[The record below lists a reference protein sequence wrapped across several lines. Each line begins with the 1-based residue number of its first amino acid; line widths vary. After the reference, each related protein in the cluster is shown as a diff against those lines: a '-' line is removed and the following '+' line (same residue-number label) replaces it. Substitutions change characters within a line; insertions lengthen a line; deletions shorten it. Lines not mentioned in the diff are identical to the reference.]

1 MKYLAGQGVR
11 GPRRSRHRRHRRAR
25 RVMLGFAL
33 VVMAGVAAWRSVPGQ
48 RRSSE
53 FSRVNRQNS
62 FWLQGSTRDNL
73 ALLAGQSQ
81 QYAPAVRPGRPIYP
95 YSVIPGGVQDPYELE
110 RASVRDRV
118 VSQHFT
124 GFDYQQARVVR
135 LEEAKLVYLSY
146 RMNNRVFWTRKK
158 VRLARGEK
166 LISDGKI
173 MARTR
178 CGNQVSEKAQK
189 AISPEEPPTLVFDQ
203 PMKVDGGTATQIPFP
218 AAFESALLTRPQFPG
233 LDPAVAPG
241 PNSPLSFIPGG
252 GGFPPV
258 FPPAISSG
266 GCETAAEENLEKKL
280 GIVDDEK
287 KEKHCPSSPGSPPP
301 GRPPAPVPEPGTILL
316 VSSGLAGVYL
326 RYRARLSRG

>member
-1 MKYLAGQGVR
+1 VRYLEGKGVR
-11 GPRRSRHRRHRRAR
+11 GQRTSRHRHHRKAR
-25 RVMLGFAL
+25 RVVLGFAL
-33 VVMAGVAAWRSVPGQ
+33 VVMLAVAAWRSVPRQFG
-48 RRSSE
+48 SSE
-53 FSRVNRQNS
+53 FSRANRQNS
-62 FWLQGSTRDNL
+62 LWLQGSARDNL

-81 QYAPAVRPGRPIYP
+81 KRAPAVRPGRLIYP
-95 YSVIPGGVQDPYELE
+95 YSIIPGGVQDPYELE
-110 RASVRDRV
+110 RASVRDRI
-118 VSQHFT
+118 VSQHFA
-124 GFDYQQARVVR
+124 GFDYQRAKVVR
-135 LEEAKLVYLSY
+135 LDEAKLVYLSY
-146 RMNNRVFWTRKK
+146 RMHNRVFWTRKK
-158 VRLARGEK
+158 VRLARGEN

-189 AISPEEPPTLVFDQ
+189 AISPEEPPTMVFDQ
-203 PMKVDGGTATQIPFP
+203 PMKLDGGTATQIPFP

-252 GGFPPV
+252 GWFPPV

-266 GCETAAEENLEKKL
+266 GCETSAEENLETKL

-287 KEKHCPSSPGSPPP
+287 KEKHCPSSPSSPPP

-316 VSSGLAGVYL
+316 VSSGLAGLYL
-326 RYRARLSRG
+326 RYRAKLPRS

>member
-1 MKYLAGQGVR
+1 MSVKYLAGQGVR

-124 GFDYQQARVVR
+124 GFDYQRARVVR

-146 RMNNRVFWTRKK
+146 RMNNRVFWTKKK

-173 MARTR
+173 VARTR

-189 AISPEEPPTLVFDQ
+189 AISP
-203 PMKVDGGTATQIPFP
+203 
-218 AAFESALLTRPQFPG
+218 
-233 LDPAVAPG
+233 
-241 PNSPLSFIPGG
+241 
-252 GGFPPV
+252 
-258 FPPAISSG
+258 G
-266 GCETAAEENLEKKL
+266 GCETAAEENHEKKL

-287 KEKHCPSSPGSPPP
+287 KEKHCPSSSPPP
-301 GRPPAPVPEPGTILL
+301 GPPPAPVPEPGTILL

-326 RYRARLSRG
+326 RYRAKLSRN